1 MVDRDT
7 SAAGVGAWSASAVSF
22 VLCRA
27 SLPRCLPESVS
38 NNITDSSHRQG
49 VGILYTL
56 ERLRLDLADSNQE
69 YLLKVLSQ
77 QYSWLLSKFKPFV
90 DSQIQAIETTK
101 IKTTKRRGVMAFIR
115 IFPTFVAAVEG
126 MLQPA
131 DIGADLGRDMAAMT
145 AAPETRGTVDDAYER
160 LVSAM
165 FHTLD
170 SIAKE
175 VPNTASGTDPED
187 KEKLNAEILLIENCW
202 HLSADL
208 AADPSLLRNSI
219 LLACRQKADTSMRT
233 HRTRYLNAVIRRP
246 LGRLLD
252 FLEGVEADRSKSGQ
266 ATYGRSAFK
275 KVLGAYDAKTV
286 RRDIEQL
293 KRRVEKHF
301 GGEGAADDQSQY
313 SSGQGHARLV
323 GEMLAESEARYLDV
337 LERTEVVVRDVYAGE
352 LEMGFSRVDVGGAFR
367 R

>member
-1 MVDRDT
+1 MSCMGIT
-7 SAAGVGAWSASAVSF
+7 
-22 VLCRA
+22 
-27 SLPRCLPESVS
+27 
-38 NNITDSSHRQG
+38 TDSFRRQG

-56 ERLRLDLADSNQE
+56 ERFRLDLADSNQE
-69 YLLKVLSQ
+69 YLLLVLKQQSDSLTKKV
-77 QYSWLLSKFKPFV
+77 KAFV
-90 DSQIQAIETTK
+90 DTQITAIENTK
-101 IKTTKRRGVMAFIR
+101 IKTTKRRGVMAFVR
-115 IFPTFVAAVEG
+115 IFPTFVASVEG

-131 DIGADLGRDMAAMT
+131 DSGADIGRDV

-165 FHTLD
+165 FRSLD

-175 VPNTASGTDPED
+175 VPNPASGTDPED

-202 HLSADL
+202 HLSTDL
-208 AADPSLLRNSI
+208 AADPSLLRNPV
-219 LLACRQKADTSMRT
+219 LAACRQKADTSMRT
-233 HRTRYLNAVIRRP
+233 HRARYLNAVIRRP

-252 FLEGVEADRSKSGQ
+252 FLEGLEADRSKSGQ

-275 KVLGAYDAKTV
+275 KVLSSYDAKTV

-301 GGEGAADDQSQY
+301 GGEAAADDQSQY

-323 GEMLAESEARYLDV
+323 GEMLAECEARYVDV
-337 LERTEVVVRDVYAGE
+337 LERTEGAVRDVYAGE
-352 LEMGFSRVDVGGAFR
+352 LEIGFSKVDVGGAFR